1 MMRLRNEFL
10 ISIFARRA
18 QTASCGALV
27 GGTGKINKK
36 LTHLTYMYQ
45 ASYLKHFTEAV
56 FLAIGCSQEEARLAS
71 EVLVSADLRGVDS
84 HGIARLAGYVR
95 LYDHG
100 RLNPKPNVTIVYET
114 PSTAVVDGDR
124 GLGLVVAPKA
134 MEIAMEKAEKVG
146 SGWVSVRNS
155 NHFGIAGYHAMLALQ
170 KDMIGWTM
178 TNAAPLVTPTFS
190 LDKLL
195 GTNPIAVA
203 VPALAEP
210 AFVADFASTAVAYGK
225 FEILQRKGLPAP
237 LGWAQDADGNP
248 TTDSN
253 AVKSGGGLLPLGS
266 DREHGSHKGYGL
278 GAIVDIF
285 SGVLSGANFGPWVP
299 PFATAGFMGV
309 QQSVGLGTGH
319 FLGAMRV
326 DGFRPADEF
335 KADMDKWIGAFR
347 NARAVDGEKVL
358 IPGDPER
365 EMEAERG
372 VNGIRLLEPVV
383 LSLDELAKRFGIPF
397 EINL

>member
-1 MMRLRNEFL
+1 
-10 ISIFARRA
+10 
-18 QTASCGALV
+18 
-27 GGTGKINKK
+27 
-36 LTHLTYMYQ
+36 MYQ
-45 ASYLKHFTEAV
+45 ADYLQRFTEEV
-56 FLAIGCSQEEARLAS
+56 FKSIGCPDDQAALAA

-100 RLNPKPNVTIVYET
+100 RLNPAPNIRVVHET

-134 MEIAMEKAEKVG
+134 MHIAMEKAEKVG
-146 SGWVSVRNS
+146 SGWISVRNS
-155 NHFGIAGYHAMLALQ
+155 NHFGIAGYHAMMALE

-178 TNAAPLVTPTFS
+178 TNAAPLVVPTFS
-190 LDKLL
+190 LDKML
-195 GTNPIAVA
+195 GTNPVAVA
-203 VPALAEP
+203 VPAQDEP
-210 AFVADFASTAVAYGK
+210 PFVADFASTAVAYGK

-237 LGWAQDADGNP
+237 LGWAQDADGQP

-285 SGVLSGANFGPWVP
+285 SGVLSGANYGPWVP
-299 PFATAGFMGV
+299 PFATAGFMAAQEGV
-309 QQSVGLGTGH
+309 GMGTGH

-335 KADMDKWIGAFR
+335 KSHMDNWIRAFR
-347 NARAVDGEKVL
+347 KARAVEGKQVL

-365 EMEAERG
+365 ETEALRRKE
-372 VNGIRLLEPVV
+372 GIDLLPPVV
-383 LSLDELAKRFGIPF
+383 QSLSELAQRFGLDF
-397 EINL
+397 EAQ